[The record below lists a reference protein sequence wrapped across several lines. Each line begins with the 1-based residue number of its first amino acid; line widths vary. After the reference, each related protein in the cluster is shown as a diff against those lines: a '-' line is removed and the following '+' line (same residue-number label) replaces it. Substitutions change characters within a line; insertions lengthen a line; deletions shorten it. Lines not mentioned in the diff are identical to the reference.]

1 MHGIAI
7 GLFALSLIPAAS
19 GQTAAFTCPASINV
33 SETAAV
39 VPDGWSAEGG
49 SSKHRFQMPKI
60 YNGKP
65 GGEEYELKPDGQKTA
80 GKKTIFLWKLNDY
93 RDLNLFVRCVYH
105 STPATVTA
113 DIPAALKTCTA
124 TLELTPKG
132 EVIGRSEM
140 ACK

>member
-1 MHGIAI
+1 MRWISAGF
-7 GLFALSLIPAAS
+7 LALSFLPAAG
-19 GQTAAFTCPASINV
+19 GQTGFACPASITV
-33 SETAAV
+33 SETAAA
-39 VPDGWSAEGG
+39 PDGWSAEPG

-80 GKKTIFLWKLNDY
+80 GKKTIFLCKLSDY

-105 STPATVTA
+105 GTPATVTA

-132 EVIGRSEM
+132 EVVGRSEM

>member
-1 MHGIAI
+1 VHWIAA
-7 GLFALSLIPAAS
+7 GLLALAFVPVAG
-19 GQTAAFTCPASINV
+19 GQTAAFACPASITV
-33 SETAAV
+33 SEAATA
-39 VPDGWSAEGG
+39 PEGWAAEAG
-49 SSKHRFQMPKI
+49 SSKHRFRMPKI

-65 GGEEYELKPDGQKTA
+65 GGEEYELKPDGQKTV
-80 GKKTIFLWKLNDY
+80 GKKTIFLWKLSDY

-105 STPATVTA
+105 GTPATVTA
-113 DIPAALKTCTA
+113 DIPAALTTCTA

>member
-1 MHGIAI
+1 MHWIAL
-7 GLFALSLIPAAS
+7 GLLVLSFVPAAS
-19 GQTAAFTCPASINV
+19 GQNAAFDCPASITV
-33 SETAAV
+33 SETAAA
-39 VPDGWSAEGG
+39 PDGWSAESG

-80 GKKTIFLWKLNDY
+80 GKKTIFLWKLSDY

-105 STPATVTA
+105 GTPATVTA

-124 TLELTPKG
+124 TLELSPKG
-132 EVIGRSEM
+132 DVIGRSEM

>member
-1 MHGIAI
+1 MHWIAL
-7 GLFALSLIPAAS
+7 GLLAVPFAPSAD
-19 GQTAAFTCPASINV
+19 GQTAAFACPASITA
-33 SETAAV
+33 SETAAAL
-39 VPDGWSAEGG
+39 DGWSAEAG
-49 SSKHRFQMPKI
+49 SAKHRFQMPKI

-65 GGEEYELKPDGQKTA
+65 GGEEYELKPDGQKTV
-80 GKKTIFLWKLNDY
+80 GKKTIFLWKLSDY

-105 STPATVTA
+105 GTPATVTA

-124 TLELTPKG
+124 TLELSPKG

>member
-1 MHGIAI
+1 
-7 GLFALSLIPAAS
+7 
-19 GQTAAFTCPASINV
+19 
-33 SETAAV
+33 
-39 VPDGWSAEGG
+39 
-49 SSKHRFQMPKI
+49 MPKI
-60 YNGKP
+60 YNGKS

-80 GKKTIFLWKLNDY
+80 GKKTIFLWKLTDY

-105 STPATVTA
+105 GTSATVTA

>member
-1 MHGIAI
+1 MRWIAL
-7 GLFALSLIPAAS
+7 GLLALSSVPAAS
-19 GQTAAFTCPASINV
+19 GQTAAFTCPSSITV
-33 SETAAV
+33 SETAAA
-39 VPDGWSAEGG
+39 PDGWSAEAG

-80 GKKTIFLWKLNDY
+80 GKKTIFLWKLSDY

-105 STPATVTA
+105 GTPATVTA

-124 TLELTPKG
+124 TLELSPKG
-132 EVIGRSEM
+132 DVMGRSEM

>member
-1 MHGIAI
+1 MRWI
-7 GLFALSLIPAAS
+7 ALSFLTLVPAA
-19 GQTAAFTCPASINV
+19 AAISTFTCPATITV
-33 SETAAV
+33 SETTAAV
-39 VPDGWSAEGG
+39 DGWASEAA

-65 GGEEYELKPDGQKTA
+65 GGEEYELKPDGQKIV
-80 GKKTIFLWKLNDY
+80 GKKTIFLWKLTDY

-105 STPATVTA
+105 GTTVTLTA
-113 DIPAALKTCTA
+113 DIPAAFKTCTA

-132 EVIGRSEM
+132 DVIGRSDM

>member
-1 MHGIAI
+1 MHWVAA
-7 GLFALSLIPAAS
+7 GLLALFFVPAAS
-19 GQTAAFTCPASINV
+19 GETAAFACPASITV
-33 SETAAV
+33 SETAAA
-39 VPDGWSAEGG
+39 PEGWSAEPG
-49 SSKHRFQMPKI
+49 SSEHRLRMPKI

-80 GKKTIFLWKLNDY
+80 GKKTVFLWKLSDY

-105 STPATVTA
+105 GTPATVTA
-113 DIPAALKTCTA
+113 DILPALTNCTA

>member
-1 MHGIAI
+1 MHWTAPC
-7 GLFALSLIPAAS
+7 LLALSLVSAAS
-19 GQTAAFTCPASINV
+19 GQSAAFACPATIPV
-33 SETAAV
+33 SETAA
-39 VPDGWSAEGG
+39 PLDGWTAEAA
-49 SSKHRFQMPKI
+49 SSTHRFKMPKI
-60 YNGKP
+60 YNGKS

-80 GKKTIFLWKLNDY
+80 GKKTIFLWKLTDY

-105 STPATVTA
+105 GTSATVTA

>member
-1 MHGIAI
+1 VRWTTLCLLA
-7 GLFALSLIPAAS
+7 LPFAPAAS
-19 GQTAAFTCPASINV
+19 GQTAAFACPATITV
-33 SETAAV
+33 SETAA
-39 VPDGWSAEGG
+39 PLDGWTAAAA
-49 SSKHRFQMPKI
+49 SSTHRFKMPKI

-80 GKKTIFLWKLNDY
+80 GKKTIFLWKLTDY
-93 RDLNLFVRCVYH
+93 RDLNLFARCVYH
-105 STPATVTA
+105 GTSATMTA

-132 EVIGRSEM
+132 EVIGHSEM

>member
-1 MHGIAI
+1 MRWIAL
-7 GLFALSLIPAAS
+7 GLLTFVPAAVAE
-19 GQTAAFTCPASINV
+19 TVAFACPASITV
-33 SETAAV
+33 SETAAA
-39 VPDGWSAEGG
+39 PDGWSAEAG

-80 GKKTIFLWKLNDY
+80 GKKTIFLWKLTDY

-105 STPATVTA
+105 GTTAAVTA
-113 DIPAALKTCTA
+113 DIPPPLKTCTA
-124 TLELTPKG
+124 TLELSPKG
-132 EVIGRSEM
+132 GVIGRSEM

>member
-1 MHGIAI
+1 VRWISVGF
-7 GLFALSLIPAAS
+7 LALWFLRTAG
-19 GQTAAFTCPASINV
+19 GQTGFTCPASIMV
-33 SETAAV
+33 SETAA
-39 VPDGWSAEGG
+39 VPDGWSAEAG

-105 STPATVTA
+105 GTPATVTA

-124 TLELTPKG
+124 ALELTPKG
-132 EVIGRSEM
+132 EVTGRSEM